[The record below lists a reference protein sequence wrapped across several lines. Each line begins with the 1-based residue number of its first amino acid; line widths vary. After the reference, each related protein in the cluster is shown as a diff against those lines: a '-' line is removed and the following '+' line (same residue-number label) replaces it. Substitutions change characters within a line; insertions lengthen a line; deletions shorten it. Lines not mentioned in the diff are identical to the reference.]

1 MIPGLTPERKASMA
15 TLKQLAFRMARTP
28 ASGSL
33 VRFGFAHADRLLPLT
48 TVDRSE
54 LAAVYRHPRPVY
66 GTFHHIAVPLRG
78 VPDVFALAHPRHT
91 RLRASLFAL
100 IADARRRAPSSVLV
114 NAGPRQDV
122 GQVHFHLTD
131 DTPFSDAVR
140 AEHLTW
146 PGWEEAVRALTSVP
160 DIQARYRAGFSLRQD
175 VGDDRVRLI

>member
-1 MIPGLTPERKASMA
+1 MA

-48 TVDRSE
+48 SVDRSE
-54 LAAVYRHPRPVY
+54 QAAIYRHPRPVY

-78 VPDVFALAHPRHT
+78 VPDVFALAHPRHAL
-91 RLRASLFAL
+91 LRAGLFSL
-100 IADARRRAPSSVLV
+100 IAGARQRVPASVLV

-131 DTPFSDAVR
+131 DTPFRDAVR
-140 AEHLTW
+140 SENLTW
-146 PGWEEAVRALTSVP
+146 PDWDAAVRALTSVP
-160 DIQARYRAGFSLRQD
+160 DVQERYRAGFSLLQD
-175 VGDDRVRLI
+175 AGDPRLRLI

>member
-1 MIPGLTPERKASMA
+1 MA

-48 TVDRSE
+48 AVDRSAQTA
-54 LAAVYRHPRPVY
+54 LYRHPRPVY

-78 VPDVFALAHPRHT
+78 VPDVFALAHPRHAG
-91 RLRASLFAL
+91 LRADLFAL
-100 IADARRRAPSSVLV
+100 IARARQRAPASVLV

-140 AEHLTW
+140 SEHLTW
-146 PGWEEAVRALTSVP
+146 WPDWDVAVRALTSVP
-160 DIQARYRAGFSLRQD
+160 DIQERYRAGFSLLQD
-175 VGDDRVRLI
+175 AGDSRVRLI

>member
-1 MIPGLTPERKASMA
+1 MA

-48 TVDRSE
+48 AVERGG
-54 LAAVYRHPRPVY
+54 LATIYRHPRPCY

-78 VPDVFALAHPRHT
+78 VPDIFALAHPRHAE
-91 RLRASLFAL
+91 LRDSLFAL
-100 IADARRRAPSSVLV
+100 IASARQRTPSAVLV

-131 DTPFSDAVR
+131 GAPYPEAVR
-140 AEHLTW
+140 SERLTW
-146 PGWEEAVRALTSVP
+146 PGWDEALRALTSVP
-160 DIQARYRAGFSLRQD
+160 DIQERYRSGFSLLQD
-175 VGDDRVRLI
+175 AAGPQVRLI